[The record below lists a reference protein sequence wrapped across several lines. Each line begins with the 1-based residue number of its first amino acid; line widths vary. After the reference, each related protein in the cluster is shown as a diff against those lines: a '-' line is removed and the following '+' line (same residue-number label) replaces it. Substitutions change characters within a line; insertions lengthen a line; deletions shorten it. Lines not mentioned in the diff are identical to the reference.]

1 MSDYRCRDSMGQ
13 VYVLKLRG
21 GRWYV
26 GYTERGIT
34 RVLEHLEN
42 KGKFKAAKWTQK
54 YRPVSW
60 SKAVAELTSDDH
72 TEADEDR
79 ITLSLMAQ
87 HGIHNVRGGKWCMV
101 DMKPHTIKELEGRI
115 GKPKSG
121 VKCGRCGRTG
131 HNRTKCYAG
140 KTVDGVTITSKAWKY
155 RSKPKKKVAATK
167 SKIRLSQLPDSSA
180 YKRDRHGR
188 VVAKSAADYALERAE
203 AAKKKAR
210 KRKSKGDKKAKR
222 TYTRYRKGGR
232 KGGR

>member
-1 MSDYRCRDSMGQ
+1 MGQ

-60 SKAVAELTSDDH
+60 SKAVAEITSDDH

-140 KTVDGVTITSKAWKY
+140 KTVDGVKITTKSWKY
-155 RSKPKKKVAATK
+155 RPKAKKAKPKPKKAKPKPKDKNVICARCNRVGHASKDCRARTKVSGSGPIAD
-167 SKIRLSQLPDSSA
+167 ILRRGLP
-180 YKRDRHGR
+180 KR
-188 VVAKSAADYALERAE
+188 
-203 AAKKKAR
+203 
-210 KRKSKGDKKAKR
+210 
-222 TYTRYRKGGR
+222 
-232 KGGR
+232 

>member
-1 MSDYRCRDSMGQ
+1 MSGSRSRDSMGQ

-60 SKAVAELTSDDH
+60 SKAVAEITSDDH

-140 KTVDGVTITSKAWKY
+140 KTVDGVTITTKSWKY
-155 RSKPKKKVAATK
+155 RPKAKPKPKAKKAKPKAKAKPKKK
-167 SKIRLSQLPDSSA
+167 
-180 YKRDRHGR
+180 
-188 VVAKSAADYALERAE
+188 
-203 AAKKKAR
+203 
-210 KRKSKGDKKAKR
+210 
-222 TYTRYRKGGR
+222 GR
-232 KGGR
+232 KKPNYDVICARCNRQGHESKDCHAKTKANPTGPLADMLRRGLPKR